1 MRAVVQR
8 VREARVEVDSLVV
21 GRIGHGLLAYVG
33 AGKGDTDAVASWL
46 ASKIAG
52 LRMFNDNAGKM
63 ARSVADVE
71 GAILVV
77 PQFTLYGD
85 VRRGRRPR
93 FDGAAPPDLALGL
106 IEQVCAVLRAEGLK
120 VETGR
125 FRSTMAVHAE
135 VDGPV
140 TILVDSEGTF

>member
-8 VREARVEVDSLVV
+8 VRAARVEVDSLVV
-21 GRIGHGLLAYVG
+21 GRIGPGLLAYVG
-33 AGKGDTDAVASWL
+33 AGKGDAEADATWL

-85 VRRGRRPR
+85 VRRGRRPS

-106 IEQVCAVLRAEGLK
+106 FEQVCAVLRAEGLE
-120 VETGR
+120 VQTGR
-125 FRSTMAVHAE
+125 FRSSMAVHAE